1 MFCCFVYYLVS
12 LFCLVLYWKVSCF
25 IIIIIIIIII
35 TIFIIIIIIMIAI
48 IIIIVQTNET
58 KQRLSCVFSCFAVVL
73 FIFCF
78 FVLSR
83 T

>member
-1 MFCCFVYYLVS
+1 MIA
-12 LFCLVLYWKVSCF
+12 
-25 IIIIIIIIII
+25 IIIIIIIII
-35 TIFIIIIIIMIAI
+35 
-48 IIIIVQTNET
+48 VQINET

>member
-1 MFCCFVYYLVS
+1 
-12 LFCLVLYWKVSCF
+12 
-25 IIIIIIIIII
+25 
-35 TIFIIIIIIMIAI
+35 MIAIII